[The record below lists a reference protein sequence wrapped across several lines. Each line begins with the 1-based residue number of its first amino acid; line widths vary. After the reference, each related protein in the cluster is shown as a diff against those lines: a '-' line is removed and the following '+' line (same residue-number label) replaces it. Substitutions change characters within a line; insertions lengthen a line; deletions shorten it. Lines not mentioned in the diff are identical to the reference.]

1 MPLLNYTT
9 KIPVARTVA
18 DVSAMLGRSGAQHVI
33 TSYGDDGQAVAVS
46 FSLRGPHGIRAY
58 TLPVDIA
65 GVHRALGAERR
76 AGRLPGGPK
85 ACAPEQAAR
94 VAWRIARD
102 WLDVQLALI
111 EAQMATLDQIMLPY
125 LHVDTDADGA
135 PVTLHQ
141 RYAEREHAALM
152 AAEAGEHRG

>member
-9 KIPVARTVA
+9 RIPTGRTVA
-18 DVSAMLGRSGAQHVI
+18 DVSAMLGRNGAQHVL
-33 TSYGDDGQAVAVS
+33 THYGDEGTATGVT

-65 GVHRALGAERR
+65 GVHRALAAERR

-85 ACAPEQAAR
+85 ACSPEQAAR

-102 WLDVQLALI
+102 WLDVRLALI

-125 LHVDTDADGA
+125 LHVDTDADGT

-141 RYAEREHAALM
+141 RYAEREQAALT
-152 AAEAGEHRG
+152 AAEAGERT